1 MAMKWTIGATNRQW
15 IEWIVPWR
23 SPLLLPIPGLS
34 WLKRMGLLSSA
45 IALTACSPTP
55 APSGPVALDSRYN
68 DEQPALSGDGRF
80 LAFVSNREGMRN
92 ILLYDLRE
100 QRYLPLP
107 RLNRRDAI
115 AEAPSL
121 SYTGRYIAYMASDS
135 ARPEVELYD
144 RATQQ
149 TKILTIGY
157 RGWFRNPKISPDGRY
172 IVFETS
178 NRGQWDIEVL
188 DRGPGVE
195 LDLPDYQRPQPSPT
209 SSSP

>member
-1 MAMKWTIGATNRQW
+1 MNGHVQH
-15 IEWIVPWR
+15 R
-23 SPLLLPIPGLS
+23 SVRKTWLERVGLVA
-34 WLKRMGLLSSA
+34 SA
-45 IALTACSPTP
+45 IALAGCSQTAVPT
-55 APSGPVALDSRYN
+55 GPVALDSRYN

-80 LAFVSNREGMRN
+80 LAFVSNRDGMRN
-92 ILLYDLRE
+92 ILLYDLRDK
-100 QRYLPLP
+100 RYIPLP

-115 AEAPSL
+115 AEYPSL

-172 IVFETS
+172 VVFETS
-178 NRGQWDIEVL
+178 NRGQWDLEVL
-188 DRGPGVE
+188 DRGPNVE
-195 LDLPDYQRPQPSPT
+195 LDLPNYQRPRPTPTAAPS
-209 SSSP
+209 